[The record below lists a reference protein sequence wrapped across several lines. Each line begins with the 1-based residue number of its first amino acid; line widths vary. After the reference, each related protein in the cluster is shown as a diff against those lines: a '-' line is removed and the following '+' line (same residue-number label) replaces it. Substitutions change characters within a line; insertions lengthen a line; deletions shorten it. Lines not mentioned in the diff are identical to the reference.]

1 MSLGRKISRRRRS
14 AIRQV
19 KRSLA
24 GFTLGLF
31 LASVYGMT
39 ALFIQNND
47 LWFCVTTTGIIAA
60 LAGFG
65 SGLSDRVRTNVMLMI
80 PMLCSSN

>member
-65 SGLSDRVRTNVMLMI
+65 SGLSGRVRTNVMLMI